1 MPQAINMKGKS
12 FNYLKVI
19 ERARNTKS
27 GEAAWVCE
35 CKCGTRKII
44 AGSKLRNGETK
55 SCGCMK
61 KELAGTKNITHG
73 MKGTRLYNIWQTII
87 QRTTNENNHEYGDYG
102 GRGIGICEEW
112 RNDFEEF
119 MQWSYE
125 NGYADNLTIDRKNN
139 NKGYQPDNCRWVTN
153 KENCRNKRNNHC
165 LTYNGQTKTITEWA
179 EITGLSKEVIRY
191 RIVKM
196 GWSAEKAL
204 TTPKMKNKKQP

>member
-1 MPQAINMKGKS
+1 MPPAINMKGKT

-27 GEAAWVCE
+27 GEAAWLCE
-35 CKCGTRKII
+35 CKCGKRKIVP
-44 AGSKLRNGETK
+44 GSKLRKGEIK

-61 KELAGTKNITHG
+61 RELCGIVNKTHG

-87 QRTTNENNHEYGDYG
+87 QRTTNKNNHEYCDYG

-112 RNDFEEF
+112 RNNFEVF

-125 NGYADNLTIDRKNN
+125 NGYADNLTIDR
-139 NKGYQPDNCRWVTN
+139 
-153 KENCRNKRNNHC
+153 
-165 LTYNGQTKTITEWA
+165 TKTITEWA
-179 EITGLSKEVIRY
+179 EITGLGKEVIRY